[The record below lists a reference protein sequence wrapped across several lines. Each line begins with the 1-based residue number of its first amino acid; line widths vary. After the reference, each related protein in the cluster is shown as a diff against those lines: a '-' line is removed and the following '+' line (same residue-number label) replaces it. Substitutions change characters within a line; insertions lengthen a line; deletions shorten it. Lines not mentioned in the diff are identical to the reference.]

1 MARGGDATERS
12 PFSGSHTRS
21 HFPEEASQRQIA
33 APGRGVGVGSH
44 SVSEPR
50 IELRALPACPS
61 LHYPQVPDIPPLL
74 SRAEAW
80 DRGGGLFRKRES
92 LFCQ

>member
-1 MARGGDATERS
+1 MGGGAEGS
-12 PFSGSHTRS
+12 LFCGSHVRS
-21 HFPEEASQRQIA
+21 HFPEEASQGQSA
-33 APGRGVGVGSH
+33 AGVIH
-44 SVSEPR
+44 THVSLPR

-80 DRGGGLFRKRES
+80 DRGGGGGLFRKRES
-92 LFCQ
+92 LFL